1 MGYLSVSGDEES
13 AEAPVEMSSLKKG
26 RDVYDPEDNT
36 SSSSGSSYGTATG
49 MNLPKVKNWRIPS
62 WMKDMSNTIKIT
74 LAVTVGVIILVMI
87 ICFKW
92 SSPVDSFGLIPQD
105 EANAPP
111 PGTPP
116 VYYQDPRFSTE
127 QMHQL
132 MSAYWQAYNNG
143 NCDEMAQ
150 HLGATALVS
159 RSFTNGHYV
168 GKKEF
173 VRICGIDVK
182 PLKDGELHLQSS
194 IVDFKH
200 MGDSVSFDLEN
211 IVSSDSRSDTCK
223 DYKYSETCIDTVVEE
238 EGTLKISTDQ
248 CVTSTVTLNEL
259 LKNCY

>member
-1 MGYLSVSGDEES
+1 MGYLSVSGEE
-13 AEAPVEMSSLKKG
+13 EPENPVEMSTLKKG
-26 RDVYDPEDNT
+26 RDVYESDDTLPTTSGSYGT
-36 SSSSGSSYGTATG
+36 SSSGP
-49 MNLPKVKNWRIPS
+49 LPRVRNMRMPT
-62 WMKDMSNTIKIT
+62 WMKDLSNTVKIT
-74 LAVTVGVIILVMI
+74 LAMSVVIIILVMI

-92 SSPVDSFGLIPQD
+92 STPIDAFGLVTEEEP
-105 EANAPP
+105 NAPP

-116 VYYQDPRFSTE
+116 VYYQDPRFSTD
-127 QMHQL
+127 QMREL
-132 MSAYWQAYNNG
+132 MSSYWQAYNQG
-143 NCDEMAQ
+143 NCEQMAE

-173 VRICGIDVK
+173 IRICGIDVK
-182 PLKDGELHLQSS
+182 PLKDGELHLQST
-194 IVDFKH
+194 IVNFKH

-211 IVSSDSRSDTCK
+211 TVSSDTRASTCT
-223 DYKYSETCIDTVVEE
+223 DYKYAETCIDTVVEE